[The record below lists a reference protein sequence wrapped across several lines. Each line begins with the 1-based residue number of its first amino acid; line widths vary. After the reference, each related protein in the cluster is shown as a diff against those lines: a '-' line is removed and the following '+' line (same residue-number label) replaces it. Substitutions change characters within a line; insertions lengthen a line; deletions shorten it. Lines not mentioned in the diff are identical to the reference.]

1 MRFLV
6 TGANGLVGSR
16 LCRKLADAG
25 HEVVALGRGA
35 PRSQGAGQWVSV
47 DLTEQPAVERAIAD
61 AAPEVILHAAAMT
74 DVDGCERDPRGA
86 WAANVDATANVARA
100 ASDVGAH
107 LVAVSTDYVFDGDA
121 GPYAEDAVPNPRG
134 AYARTKLAAEHAAL
148 TLAPGAA
155 VARTAVVYGWPM
167 AAKANFGAWLAMT
180 LAEGK
185 QVRLFRDQW
194 VSPSLAD
201 NVAAMLIELG
211 ERKLGG
217 IWHTA
222 GADVVDRLTFGLRLC
237 EVFGFDPALVVP
249 GTLAEARLASPR
261 PAKSGLAIDKAR
273 RELTNQPLPLDEQL
287 TQFLAA
293 WRQRNAG

>member
-1 MRFLV
+1 MRFV
-6 TGANGLVGSR
+6 ITGANGLVGSR
-16 LCRKLADAG
+16 LCRQLAVAG

-35 PRSQGAGQWVSV
+35 RRSEGPGRWVSV
-47 DLTEQPAVERAIAD
+47 DLTERSAVERAVAD
-61 AAPEVILHAAAMT
+61 AEPKVILHPAAMT

-100 ASDVGAH
+100 ATDVGAH

-121 GPYAEDAVPNPRG
+121 GPYGEDAVPNPRG

-167 AAKANFGAWLAMT
+167 AAKANFGAWLATT
-180 LAEGK
+180 LSEGK
-185 QVRLFRDQW
+185 QVKLFRDQW

-217 IWHTA
+217 VWHTA
-222 GADVVDRLTFGLRLC
+222 GAEVVDRFTFGLRLC
-237 EVFGFDPALVVP
+237 EVFGFDPALVVSS
-249 GTLAEARLASPR
+249 TLAEARLASPR
-261 PAKSGLAIDKAR
+261 PAKSGLRVDRAR
-273 RELTNQPLPLDEQL
+273 RELTQQPLPLDAQL
-287 TQFLAA
+287 AQFHAA
-293 WRQRNAG
+293 WRQRHAE